1 MRNIRIG
8 TYGEENAIR
17 AGGFSLMPTNPSPPY
32 IASQL
37 TQNFQQNTWIENVVD
52 YTPKLQQIQIQYDT
66 VSMLLGTE
74 FSIAVLA
81 IDPSNVNNPT
91 DTSQLSYRWKKNDSQ
106 IYQLNSLNGG
116 IGVSALLINS
126 VSSVPSVS
134 GDYICEVSNTY
145 GSIET
150 QPITINV
157 YDPYKHPKLYKNL
170 ILNGDAEG
178 GLSGW
183 QSAPEIGITP
193 FLNDVA
199 ITKNFGSF
207 RLSGFVTF
215 KEDEGDTDKM
225 VQNFRFSTASHYG
238 SFFNF
243 FNKRLKA
250 DPTFK
255 DINVISKPE
264 AALSEDEIWMTSNI
278 PQIVLNEDY
287 NKSQYAGFFPGLAW
301 MDLYNKNNKVIGLYG
316 DSKGHA
322 MLYFSRNKIKF
333 TKFGGNKTVAM
344 SQTVDVSDAANFID
358 GSVYGVKYI
367 TSQFFAY
374 VGAGIT
380 DYKIRVQTNDGEKT
394 FNYYIGDSEQVYDKI
409 MKDDHWPSKKN
420 PYFPDAFGTGA
431 NKYKVLPNTPIDIIP
446 IINDKTAI
454 TLNYIDDVGRVL
466 KTEVINGPDASD
478 VWAIKEKVFF
488 PLTLYPIFEFLSPAA
503 GGNDITV
510 FGQKYTNTKALQ
522 GLFDSNLKV
531 IELEK
536 TNAIKSFLSPDVLD
550 KITDKAAKFLLNKYD
565 FTAYEAAYPGNIW
578 WMDERNKYKA
588 LNDHGAAAMFG
599 VGKNIIVPAKTRS
612 VNVVV
617 EFNHNSEAL
626 NDPNPELKGWSF
638 QEIYSD
644 EYGNSTNVSR
654 RLVEY
659 GVPRCGITK
668 MKFLLAV
675 NDIDINDK
683 FASFTIP
690 PTSATVLGMQKARY
704 TRPDEFNTADAT
716 DFQYKLVMPEVMPE
730 PPKTDDLF
738 IMSANLNSY
747 IQKLNEIEQAQKEL
761 ERALISD
768 TEESETPSAD
778 EIKSVEDA
786 DEANGDFDSANQI
799 QPWSDG
805 Q

>member
-1 MRNIRIG
+1 MMRNIRIG

-32 IASQL
+32 IISQL

-52 YTPKLQQIQIQYDT
+52 YVPKLQQIEIQYDT

-81 IDPSNVNNPT
+81 TDPSNVNNPS
-91 DTSQLSYRWKKNDSQ
+91 DPYQLSYRWKKNDSQ

-116 IGVSALLINS
+116 IGVSALLIDS
-126 VSSVPSVS
+126 TSSVPSVS
-134 GDYICEVSNTY
+134 GEYICEVSNTY

-157 YDPYKHPKLYKNL
+157 HDPYKHPKLYKNL

-183 QSAPEIGITP
+183 QSAPEIGTTP
-193 FLNDVA
+193 FLNDVS

-207 RLSGFVTF
+207 RLSGFITF

-243 FNKRLKA
+243 FNKRLNA

-255 DINVISKPE
+255 DINIISKPE
-264 AALSEDEIWMTSNI
+264 TVLSEDEIWMTSNI

-301 MDLYNKNNKVIGLYG
+301 MDQYNKNGKVVGLYG

-333 TKFGGNKTVAM
+333 TKFGGTKTVAM
-344 SQTVDVSDAANFID
+344 SQTIDVSDAADFID
-358 GSVYGVKYI
+358 GSVYGVKYT

-420 PYFPDAFGTGA
+420 PNFPDAFGTGA
-431 NKYKVLPNTPIDIIP
+431 NKYRVLPNTAIEIIP
-446 IINDKTAI
+446 IVNDRTTI

-466 KTEVINGPDASD
+466 KTEIINGPDASD

-488 PLTLYPIFEFLSPAA
+488 PITLYSIFEFLIPATS
-503 GGNDITV
+503 GNDITV

-522 GLFDSNLKV
+522 GFFGETSLLSKRVENSTTVD
-531 IELEK
+531 
-536 TNAIKSFLSPDVLD
+536 AIVNSQ
-550 KITDKAAKFLLNKYD
+550 ITDKAAKFLINKYN
-565 FTAYEAAYPGNIW
+565 FAAYEAAYPGNLW
-578 WMDERNKYKA
+578 WMDEKKKYKA

-599 VGKNIIVPAKTRS
+599 VGKNIIVPTKTRS

-644 EYGNSTNVSR
+644 EYGNITNVSK

-683 FASFTIP
+683 FASFTMP

-747 IQKLNEIEQAQKEL
+747 IQRLSEIEQAQKEL
-761 ERALISD
+761 EIDIMSD
-768 TEESETPSAD
+768 VEDSEVSLSD
-778 EIKSVEDA
+778 DIKNVEDA
-786 DEANGDFDSANQI
+786 AEANGDFDDANQI
-799 QPWSDG
+799 RPWSDG

>member
-17 AGGFSLMPTNPSPPY
+17 AGDFLLMPKNETRPD
-32 IASQL
+32 IASQPV
-37 TQNFQQNTWIENVVD
+37 QNFQQNTWIQNVIKA
-52 YTPKLQQIQIQYDT
+52 TPKFQEIEIKYDT

-81 IDPSNVNNPT
+81 TDPSNVNNPA

-106 IYQLNSLNGG
+106 IYQLNLTNGG
-116 IGVSALLINS
+116 IGVPALMVESAS
-126 VSSVPSVS
+126 CVPIIS
-134 GDYICEVSNTY
+134 GKYVCEIYNAY

-157 YDPYKHPKLYKNL
+157 YDPYKHSKLYKNL

-183 QSAPEIGITP
+183 QSAPEIGTTP
-193 FLNDVA
+193 FLNDIS

-207 RLSGFVTF
+207 RLSGFITF
-215 KEDEGDTDKM
+215 KEDQGDTDRM
-225 VQNFRFSTASHYG
+225 VQSFRFSTASHYG

-243 FNKRLKA
+243 FNKRLNA

-255 DINVISKPE
+255 DINAISKPE
-264 AALSEDEIWMTSNI
+264 TVLSGDEIWMTSNI

-301 MDLYNKNNKVIGLYG
+301 MDLYNKNSKVIGLYG

-333 TKFGGNKTVAM
+333 TKFGGTSTVAM
-344 SQTVDVSDAANFID
+344 NQTIDISDAADFID

-380 DYKIRVQTNDGEKT
+380 DYKIKVQTNDGEKT

-420 PYFPDAFGTGA
+420 PNFPAAFGTGA
-431 NKYKVLPNTPIDIIP
+431 NKYKISANTAIEIIP
-446 IINDKTAI
+446 IVNDRTTI

-466 KTEVINGPDASD
+466 KTEVINGPNASD

-488 PLTLYPIFEFLSPAA
+488 PITLYSIFEFLIPARD
-503 GGNDITV
+503 GNDITV

-522 GLFDSNLKV
+522 GFFGETSLLSKRIENSRTIDVIVDSQ
-531 IELEK
+531 
-536 TNAIKSFLSPDVLD
+536 
-550 KITDKAAKFLLNKYD
+550 ITDKAAKFLINKYD
-565 FTAYEAAYPGNIW
+565 FAAYEAAYPGNIW
-578 WMDERNKYKA
+578 WMDEKKKYKA

-599 VGKNIIVPAKTRS
+599 VGKNIIVPARTRS
-612 VNVVV
+612 VNIKV
-617 EFNHNSEAL
+617 EFTNNSEAI
-626 NDPNPELKGWSF
+626 NDQNPELKGWSF

-704 TRPDEFNTADAT
+704 TTPDEFNTADAT

-730 PPKTDDLF
+730 PPRTDDLF
-738 IMSANLNSY
+738 IKSANLNSY
-747 IQKLNEIEQAQKEL
+747 IQRLNEIEQAQRKLEEEL
-761 ERALISD
+761 IAD
-768 TEESETPSAD
+768 TEVYETPSSD
-778 EIKSVEDA
+778 EIKWEEDI
-786 DEANGDFDSANQI
+786 DEANGDYDNANQI
-799 QPWSDG
+799 RPWSDG